1 MPSVSLVKLE
11 RIGSAG
17 QFVAGPSDG
26 LVGDTV
32 NYQMIVTNRGTSTIG
47 VNLKD
52 DGCDAGTLAPT
63 GPQAVLGG
71 ASLTFT
77 CSHRLTAADGAQYI
91 NTALVTA
98 NNAGP
103 QQATATASV
112 TTNIKAV
119 GGVAGATKT
128 IVKKQAKHAK
138 VKKVVKHAKAAR
150 AVIRAADFTG

>member
-1 MPSVSLVKLE
+1 MKLE

-17 QFVAGPSDG
+17 EFVAGPSG
-26 LVGDTV
+26 GSVGDTV
-32 NYQMIVTNRGTSTIG
+32 YYEMIVTNRGTSTIG

-77 CSHRLTAADGAQYI
+77 CSHRLTTADGAQYI

-112 TTNIKAV
+112 TTTIKAV
-119 GGVAGATKT
+119 GGVAGVTKT

-138 VKKVVKHAKAAR
+138 LKKVVKRARGGRR
-150 AVIRAADFTG
+150 AVIRAADFAG